1 MAKDKESK
9 LPDLI
14 EKSIAADQETT
25 AKANEASRVLSQQ
38 MAVFA
43 SSNKSFTKATLS
55 LNNFAKSQID
65 KINPFKKMKE
75 GLDKTFIGRK
85 LIQKKEE
92 NRLAAAAGISRE
104 DLLLLKSNKEL
115 VEAQAAQAEALKTSL
130 SEYGLNVNAFFDK
143 QGEITT
149 RISDRDEKGRFQ
161 SASTIV
167 AGVKASLGEQTQA
180 EEVLAEESSER
191 QGGFFSSLRK
201 TVSSMG
207 VGIAG
212 ANASMSDEITAAIIY
227 TGAEADKIAAEANS
241 ANSFALSEMTT
252 GLGQKMDGVGKGL
265 TMQGATIANVVT
277 SGVAGAFK
285 KSDIAKIE
293 GEREGA
299 RRDEEQ
305 TTLLERIGSGINGL
319 GKNLLAGL
327 KGLGEKGGL
336 GVGMLFGIIA
346 APVIALVSFFKS
358 LKAEFAFLNKVFKGN
373 LTKPFVKAVDFIKD
387 IGSKFSKTFS
397 PKNVPVDE
405 ILKPF
410 KAMGVFFKDIGTKLS
425 GLFGKSGTFGK
436 VFGIISKGF
445 APIAK
450 FAAGFGSVLG
460 KLFLPITIIMG
471 IVDTVTGFMDGYETG
486 GLLGG
491 VMGAIKGLFNG
502 LIMKPLDLLK
512 DGVSWIASKLGF
524 ENFSEMLDGF
534 SFEEV
539 FSGLV
544 DGVQNILESVG
555 EWFNDKID
563 WVKGLLG
570 FETSKEEA
578 ERLKEEDEA
587 KKDEPKKTNVLTK
600 SGVKSLTKE
609 EIQQGK
615 KEGTIKRSL
624 ANDALA
630 RLKREEAKAKKE
642 EREFRGGGGAEGNE
656 DPLRDRA
663 EGKGTPAG
671 LGTGEAVNAKSA
683 KQSGRNAVNVITTNA
698 PTVVNAPSSTSMSSQ
713 TMVSA
718 SPRRE
723 RGLSNRARQMRGRA
737 I

>member
-14 EKSIAADQETT
+14 EKSIAADQEST

-38 MAVFA
+38 MKVFA
-43 SSNKSFTKATLS
+43 SSNQAFTKATLS
-55 LNNFAKSQID
+55 LNNFAKTQID

-75 GLDKTFIGRK
+75 GLDKTFAGRK
-85 LIQKKEE
+85 LVQRKEE
-92 NRLAAAAGISRE
+92 NRLAQAAGISRE
-104 DLLLLKSNKEL
+104 QLLNSKANKDL
-115 VEAQAAQAEALKTSL
+115 VEAQAEQARALSSSL
-130 SEYGLNVNAFFDK
+130 SEYGVSLEKVMGKEEKKEDVKEEKDDCLCADRIIEGIRKSFGVATEAEDKRDADSSNQQLTAFKALGSSITDMRSGLISQSDSLSK
-143 QGEITT
+143 EISSAVLVTGADADRSRAAQMAANDLATAQAKTDLMNSLDGMGSAMSMQGE
-149 RISDRDEKGRFQ
+149 
-161 SASTIV
+161 TIGKV
-167 AGVKASLGEQTQA
+167 
-180 EEVLAEESSER
+180 
-191 QGGFFSSLRK
+191 
-201 TVSSMG
+201 VSS
-207 VGIAG
+207 GIG
-212 ANASMSDEITAAIIY
+212 S
-227 TGAEADKIAAEANS
+227 
-241 ANSFALSEMTT
+241 
-252 GLGQKMDGVGKGL
+252 
-265 TMQGATIANVVT
+265 
-277 SGVAGAFK
+277 AFK
-285 KSDIAKIE
+285 KSDTAKIE

-299 RRDEEQ
+299 RRAAEQ
-305 TTLLERIGSGINGL
+305 TTLLERIGSGINEL
-319 GKNLLAGL
+319 GKGLLAGL

-373 LTKPFVKAVDFIKD
+373 LTKPFIKAIDFIKD

-410 KAMGVFFKDIGTKLS
+410 KAMGVFFKDIGTKL
-425 GLFGKSGTFGK
+425 GALFGKSGTFGK
-436 VFGIISKGF
+436 VFGVISKGF

-450 FAAGFGSVLG
+450 FAASFGSVLG
-460 KLFLPITIIMG
+460 KLVLPITIIMG
-471 IVDTVTGFMDGYETG
+471 IVDTVTGFMEGYDSG
-486 GLLGG
+486 GILGG

-512 DGVSWIASKLGF
+512 DAVSWIAGKLGF
-524 ENFSEMLDGF
+524 ENFSEMLDSF
-534 SFEEV
+534 SFEDI

-570 FETSKEEA
+570 FETSREEA

-630 RLKREEAKAKKE
+630 RLKREEAKAKKD
-642 EREFRGGGGAEGNE
+642 ERKFRGGGGADKKE

-663 EGKGTPAG
+663 KGKGTPAG

-683 KQSGRNAVNVITTNA
+683 KQAGGGSVNIVNTSA
-698 PTVVNAPSSTSMSSQ
+698 PTVVNAPNSTSMNSQ
-713 TMVSA
+713 TTVSS

-723 RGLSNRARQMRGRA
+723 RGLANRARQVRERAGR
-737 I
+737 